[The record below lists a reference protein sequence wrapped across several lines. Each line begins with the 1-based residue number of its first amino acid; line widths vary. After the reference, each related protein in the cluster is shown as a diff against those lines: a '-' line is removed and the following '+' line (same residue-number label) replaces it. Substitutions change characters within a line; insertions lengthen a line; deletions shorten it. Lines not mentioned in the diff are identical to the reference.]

1 MANKRWG
8 KKCSTS
14 RNIRELKLAR
24 VHYALSKELKLE
36 RLTMAS
42 VGRMWRNRNSHAL
55 LVGTQMGTVSL
66 HRNWAVSSLLNTG
79 DTCRVAIH
87 QRRTLDAG
95 WSHSD
100 IMEMRCE
107 LWMKSFLLEKGVQN
121 NSRGPHPGS

>member
-1 MANKRWG
+1 MFNIEKHQRTKESESPLRPVKRAEIRKTDNG
-8 KKCSTS
+8 KCWQ
-14 RNIRELKLAR
+14 NVEEQKLSCTA
-24 VHYALSKELKLE
+24 
-36 RLTMAS
+36 
-42 VGRMWRNRNSHAL
+42 
-55 LVGTQMGTVSL
+55 VGTQMGTVSL

-107 LWMKSFLLEKGVQN
+107 LWMKSLLLEKRVQN